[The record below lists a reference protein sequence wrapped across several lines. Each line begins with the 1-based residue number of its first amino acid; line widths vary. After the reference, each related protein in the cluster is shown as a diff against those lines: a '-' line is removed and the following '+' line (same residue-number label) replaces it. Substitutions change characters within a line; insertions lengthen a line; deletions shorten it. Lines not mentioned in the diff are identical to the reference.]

1 MRNWYYNNFIM
12 TRRNQLAN
20 IYKYATEDF
29 CNRKCSNEIQDK
41 IDSYFSI
48 ADLLKNI
55 ENNLSYGFDNQSF
68 KYVIEKCSKITES
81 NIEREISKIESEL
94 ESVENNKMK
103 IYISILNLRKNN
115 FETRNGREQFEYV
128 LNNAELEEKIEI
140 YESINKHLINI
151 LLPDQKEEILDI
163 MFNSEPNIFKKV
175 FINDYQNSVISKK
188 YWIPFIN
195 EKIVKL
201 FGGENK

>member
-1 MRNWYYNNFIM
+1 M

-103 IYISILNLRKNN
+103 IYISILN
-115 FETRNGREQFEYV
+115 
-128 LNNAELEEKIEI
+128 
-140 YESINKHLINI
+140 
-151 LLPDQKEEILDI
+151 QK
-163 MFNSEPNIFKKV
+163 
-175 FINDYQNSVISKK
+175 
-188 YWIPFIN
+188 
-195 EKIVKL
+195 
-201 FGGENK
+201 

>member
-1 MRNWYYNNFIM
+1 MN
-12 TRRNQLAN
+12 
-20 IYKYATEDF
+20 
-29 CNRKCSNEIQDK
+29 K
-41 IDSYFSI
+41 I
-48 ADLLKNI
+48 
-55 ENNLSYGFDNQSF
+55 E
-68 KYVIEKCSKITES
+68 V
-81 NIEREISKIESEL
+81 EREISKIESEL
-94 ESVENNKMK
+94 KSVENNKMK

-201 FGGENK
+201 FGGENKWI